1 MGSLIL
7 FSAVVV
13 FVYMSLWAVYALVK
27 QRNDIADVAWGLGFF
42 TLAAALFVRDDN
54 PETKSIIALIMVGL
68 WAVRL
73 ATHIAIRRRG
83 KGEDGRYVTMRE
95 GWKFKRLQSYTN
107 VFLTQGFLLLV
118 VAIPIMLFFYD
129 DSNTLEWYNF
139 VGIAVWAIG
148 LTFEAVGD
156 YQLSQF
162 LKNPANKGKVMR
174 YGLWSFTRH
183 PNYFGEISLW
193 WGFYLFTLVTPFWYV
208 GLIGPIAI
216 TYLII
221 GVSGIPMLEKRYKGN
236 KEYEAYQ
243 KSTSAF
249 FPLPPR

>member
-1 MGSLIL
+1 
-7 FSAVVV
+7 
-13 FVYMSLWAVYALVK
+13 MSLWAVYAIIK

-42 TLAAALFVRDDN
+42 TLATALFIRDDN
-54 PETKSIIALIMVGL
+54 PESKSVIALVMIGA
-68 WAVRL
+68 WAIRL
-73 ATHIAIRRRG
+73 ATHIAIRRAG

-95 GWKFKRLQSYTN
+95 GWKFKRLQAYTN

-118 VAIPIMLFFYD
+118 VATPIMLFFYD
-129 DSNTLEWYNF
+129 DSNTLEWYNLL
-139 VGIAVWAIG
+139 GIVVWAVG

-156 YQLSQF
+156 YQLSKF
-162 LKNPANKGKVMR
+162 LKNPKNKGKTMR
-174 YGLWSFTRH
+174 YGLWKFTRH

-193 WGFYLFTLVTPFWYV
+193 WGFYLFTLVTPFWYL

-221 GVSGIPMLEKRYKGN
+221 GVSGIPMLEKRYIGN

-243 KSTSAF
+243 KTTSAF
-249 FPLPPR
+249 FPLPPK